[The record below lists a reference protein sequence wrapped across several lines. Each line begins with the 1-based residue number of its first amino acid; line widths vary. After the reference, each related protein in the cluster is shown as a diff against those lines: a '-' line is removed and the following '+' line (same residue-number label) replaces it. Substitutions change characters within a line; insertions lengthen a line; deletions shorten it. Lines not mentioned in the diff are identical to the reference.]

1 MTLRER
7 DYIWYSPSIN
17 LTDLLNKK
25 CKNALVTSVTCHCLV
40 EVTSW
45 WLVSLLMIQPL
56 VQSLA
61 IQFVLSRRAPFIHG
75 SLVFAQSQKWVRRS
89 VICRRSALFSPKT
102 LRSSARH
109 NITWSLSSNTPCRE
123 CPLFLSSRDIVNKHH
138 LRHIPFSW
146 RNFRLIF
153 IPYISSIYFV
163 MSVSKILKMS
173 AL

>member
-7 DYIWYSPSIN
+7 DYIWYSDKSPSIN

-40 EVTSW
+40 EVTSY

-75 SLVFAQSQKWVRRS
+75 SLVFAQSQKWVRQS

-109 NITWSLSSNTPCRE
+109 NITWSLFLQIYLAESAHCFCLPEILSTNTIYVTSP
-123 CPLFLSSRDIVNKHH
+123 FLDA
-138 LRHIPFSW
+138 
-146 RNFRLIF
+146 
-153 IPYISSIYFV
+153 ISG
-163 MSVSKILKMS
+163 
-173 AL
+173 